1 MAEATGGTLLV
12 EALLR
17 QGVSHL
23 FTVSGGQILP
33 AYDAAVGRPLRLIH
47 TRHEAAAVL
56 MADGWARVTG
66 DPAACLFT
74 LGPGVTNAVTGAF
87 VASLAGTPVVVMAA
101 GVPSDRYDMGAIQ
114 DLDQVAL
121 MRPVTKWAVRVLDVR
136 RVPEY
141 VAAAFRQARSGRPGP
156 VFLEFP
162 SNILAAKLPAADKPV
177 PVMPRPA
184 GPPEPDP
191 AAIQEAAAL
200 LRRAARPLIVGG
212 SGIFWARAGDSL
224 RAVVEAAG
232 APLFLDRL
240 GRGAVP
246 AEHAL
251 HFGLAALPLNPVAV
265 AAFKDADCVLLAGA
279 RLDYNLEFGR
289 APFWQQAARLIQ
301 IDILP
306 EEIGRNRAVDVPIV
320 ADARRGLT
328 ALAACLRAAGPAP
341 DRAGWLGALREGRR
355 RAWEELTPH
364 LHSDGEPIHPLRLV
378 REIRDF
384 LPRDAIVAA
393 GSGDIDFWAS
403 ALLDQQAPGTF
414 LRVGQAGSLGC
425 EIPYGIAAKLARP
438 GAPVLVTVGD
448 GGFGFSGMEFDTAAR
463 YGVPI
468 VCVVGNDAGW
478 GMIRQRQLARY
489 GADRAV
495 GTDLAPRPYERIAE
509 ALGGHGEA
517 VTRPEEIKGALARA
531 FESGRPACV
540 NVRIRS
546 VASPM
551 TTWGLSGPGGPS
563 AWRLP
568 EAREGDHA

>member
-1 MAEATGGTLLV
+1 MAEETGGTLLV
-12 EALLR
+12 EALLG
-17 QGVSHL
+17 QGMSHL

-56 MADGWARVTG
+56 MADGWSRVTG

-74 LGPGVTNAVTGAF
+74 LGPGVTNAVTGTF
-87 VASLAGTPVVVMAA
+87 VASLAGTPAVVMAA
-101 GVPSDRYDMGAIQ
+101 GVPTDRYDMGAIQ
-114 DLDQVAL
+114 DLDQIAL
-121 MRPVTKWAVRVLDVR
+121 MRPVTKWAARVLEVR
-136 RVPEY
+136 RIPEY
-141 VAAAFRQARSGRPGP
+141 VAAAFREARSGRPGP
-156 VFLEFP
+156 AFLEFP
-162 SNILAAKLPAADKPV
+162 ANVLAARTTAGDRPASAT
-177 PVMPRPA
+177 PRPLA
-184 GPPEPDP
+184 APEPDP
-191 AAIQEAAAL
+191 TAIQEAAAL
-200 LRRAARPLIVGG
+200 LRRAERPVIVGG
-212 SGIFWARAGDSL
+212 SGIFWARAGDAL
-224 RAVVEAAG
+224 RAVAEAAG

-240 GRGAVP
+240 GRGTVP
-246 AEHAL
+246 ADHRL
-251 HFGLAALPLNPVAV
+251 HFGLAALALNPVAV
-265 AAFKDADCVLLAGA
+265 AALREADCVLLAGA

-289 APFWQQAARLIQ
+289 EPFWRGAARLLQ

-306 EEIGRNRAVDVPIV
+306 EEFGRNRTVDVPIL
-320 ADARRGLT
+320 ADARR
-328 ALAACLRAAGPAP
+328 ALAALDACLGAAGPPP
-341 DRAGWLGALREGRR
+341 DRTAWLEALREARR

-364 LHSDGEPIHPLRLV
+364 LHSDEEPIHPLRLV

-403 ALLDQQAPGTF
+403 ALLDQRAPGTF
-414 LRVGQAGSLGC
+414 LRAGQAGTLGC
-425 EIPYGIAAKLARP
+425 EVPYAIGAKLARP
-438 GAPVLVTVGD
+438 DAPVLVTVGD

-489 GADRAV
+489 GEDRVV
-495 GTDLAPRPYERIAE
+495 GTDLAPRPYERIVE

-517 VTRPEEIKGALARA
+517 VSRPAEIKGALARA

-551 TTWGLSGPGGPS
+551 TTWGLAGPGGPS

-568 EAREGDHA
+568 EAREGKHA

>member
-1 MAEATGGTLLV
+1 MAEVTGGALVV
-12 EALLR
+12 EALLE

-66 DPAACLFT
+66 DPGACLFT

-101 GVPSDRYDMGAIQ
+101 GIPTDRYDMGAIQ

-141 VAAAFRQARSGRPGP
+141 MAAAFRQARSGRPGP

-162 SNILAAKLPAADKPV
+162 ANVLAGKMPAGDRPV
-177 PVMPRPA
+177 PVRARPA
-184 GPPEPDP
+184 AAAEPD
-191 AAIQEAAAL
+191 AGAIEEAAAL

-212 SGIFWARAGDSL
+212 SGIFWARAGDAL

-240 GRGAVP
+240 ARGAVP
-246 AEHAL
+246 AEHPL
-251 HFGLAALPLNPVAV
+251 HFGLAALALNPVAV
-265 AAFKDADCVLLAGA
+265 AAFKEADCVLLAGA

-289 APFWQQAARLIQ
+289 PPFWRQEARLIQ

-306 EEIGRNRAVDVPIV
+306 EEIGRNRGVDVPIV
-320 ADARRGLT
+320 ADGRR
-328 ALAACLRAAGPAP
+328 ALAALDACLRAAGPAP

-364 LHSDGEPIHPLRLV
+364 LHSDEEPIHPLRLV

-414 LRVGQAGSLGC
+414 LRVGQAGTLGC

-463 YGVPI
+463 YGAPI

-489 GADRAV
+489 GQERAV
-495 GTDLAPRPYERIAE
+495 GTDLAPRPYERIVE

-517 VTRPEEIKGALARA
+517 VTRPAEIKGALARA
-531 FESGRPACV
+531 FESGRPACL

-551 TTWGLSGPGGPS
+551 TTWGLSGPGGGS
-563 AWRLP
+563 AWRLGP
-568 EAREGDHA
+568 ALAGC